1 MSAEHTI
8 DHAALDRLLDTVGG
22 DQSFVTELI
31 ETFLGEAPVMLA
43 EIRGAL
49 QTQDTELLRR
59 AAHSL
64 KSNSAQFGAE
74 RLRSLCLQLEQRAKE
89 QQLAGL
95 DQLVAQAETE
105 FQAVHAA
112 LR

>member
-1 MSAEHTI
+1 MSAEPSL
-8 DHAALDRLLDTVGG
+8 DRSALDRLLETVGG

-31 ETFLGEAPVMLA
+31 ETFLEEAPPMLA

-49 QTQDTELLRR
+49 EAQDAELLRR

-64 KSNSAQFGAE
+64 KSNAAQFGAT
-74 RLRSLCLQLEQRAKE
+74 RLQSLCLQLEQQAKQ
-89 QQLAGL
+89 QQLDGL
-95 DQLVAQAETE
+95 DQLLAEAESE